1 MVQKSRMSKNN
12 VIPLKPKVGWGWW
25 HYVAMA
31 LVLLSLLV
39 LLYLALANGLLSF
52 PQKADIQ
59 LLSKDEV
66 CRTLPLSGMLI
77 KEEVIIKA
85 PASGI
90 LKMLV
95 ADGQRVRVGEPVLLV
110 QTPGG
115 EGAPAREI
123 TVYSP
128 RAGVL
133 FTSVDGLEGTLAP
146 VHQDELNIWP
156 LIRSGGSP
164 TESSNP
170 LVRAETGLPIAKV
183 VDNLQPVIYYGLCRE
198 VSDMSGLTPGSVLE
212 VDWQGQTLR
221 ARLEEIRAVD
231 GGAEMIFSF
240 HNYPDSFVQQRWLS
254 VNLTT
259 ARLSGYLV
267 PLDNLVYREGQ
278 PGLLTVY
285 KQRAVWTRVNIEQHL
300 DGKAAVSGFG
310 LDAHTRYIANPRS
323 FKEGDR
329 VE

>member
-1 MVQKSRMSKNN
+1 MQKFRLSKDN
-12 VIPLKPKVGWGWW
+12 VIPLKPKVGRGRW
-25 HYVAMA
+25 HYV
-31 LVLLSLLV
+31 VLSLLF
-39 LLYLALANGLLSF
+39 LSMLTFLYLAAANGLLPLF
-52 PQKADIQ
+52 KKADIQ
-59 LLSKDEV
+59 LLIKDEV
-66 CRTLPLSGMLI
+66 RRTLPLSGMLI
-77 KEEVIIKA
+77 KEEVVIKA
-85 PASGI
+85 PATGM

-110 QTPGG
+110 QTAGG
-115 EGAPAREI
+115 EGAPERGI

-133 FTSVDGLEGTLAP
+133 FTSIDGLEGTLAP

-156 LIRSGGSP
+156 LIRSGGGP
-164 TESSNP
+164 TESPNS
-170 LVRAETGLPIAKV
+170 LTRAETGFPIAKV

-198 VSDMSGLTPGSVLE
+198 VSNISGLAPGSMLE

-221 ARLEEIRAVD
+221 ARLEEIRLVD

-240 HNYPDSFVQQRWLS
+240 HNYPDSFVQQRWVN

-267 PLDNLVYREGQ
+267 PLDILVYREGQ

-285 KQRAVWTRVNIEQHL
+285 KQRAVWTRVSIEQHQ
-300 DGKAAVSGFG
+300 DGMAAVSGFG
-310 LDAHTRYIANPRS
+310 LDAHTRYIANPGS